1 MEFDSNFW
9 VLLSFLL
16 FVGLLL
22 YFRVPAMAL
31 AALDKRAAGID
42 RELREAKH
50 LRHEAQNMLAAWR
63 RRQKEAESERADILS
78 QAEAEAERL
87 AEESRAAMSRHAER
101 QAALAEARIRQSAAR
116 AEAEMRALAVE
127 TAVEAARLILR
138 DARLGFPQS
147 TSLEAEF
154 RPLVEAVVSGR
165 ATRAS

>member
-42 RELREAKH
+42 RELREAKQ

-63 RRQKEAESERADILS
+63 RRQKEAENERAEILS

-87 AEESRAAMSRHAER
+87 AEESRAAMARHAER
-101 QAALAEARIRQSAAR
+101 QAALAEARIRQSTAR

-138 DARLGFPQS
+138 DARLDLPQS
-147 TSLEAEF
+147 ASLEAEF
-154 RPLVEAVVSGR
+154 RPLVEALVSGR
-165 ATRAS
+165 QTSAS